1 MMVWRLSDAYGRLSH
16 EVENEALDGKRLVES
31 GADASRWDRRS
42 FYLKDFDAGGV
53 INNSVVCAGTRDRK
67 FLPSDK
73 PVVSHW
79 LSDVYTP
86 VRPDIEIGSVRSIM
100 TAMAAR
106 IRIFPPSGG
115 HSDDWRY
122 RFSLRAGW
130 MAGRPSPRRTDGRDA
145 YECRRHPPCH
155 RRDDMR
161 RARKSIK
168 MIANAIVIRPQHHTV
183 WDSIR

>member
-1 MMVWRLSDAYGRLSH
+1 MGQT
-16 EVENEALDGKRLVES
+16 E
-31 GADASRWDRRS
+31 
-42 FYLKDFDAGGV
+42 
-53 INNSVVCAGTRDRK
+53 
-67 FLPSDK
+67 FLPEGFRCRWRHQQQCSVCRNEGQKIPPVRQADK

-79 LSDVYTP
+79 LSDVHTP

-100 TAMAAR
+100 TAMVAR

-145 YECRRHPPCH
+145 HECRRHPPCH